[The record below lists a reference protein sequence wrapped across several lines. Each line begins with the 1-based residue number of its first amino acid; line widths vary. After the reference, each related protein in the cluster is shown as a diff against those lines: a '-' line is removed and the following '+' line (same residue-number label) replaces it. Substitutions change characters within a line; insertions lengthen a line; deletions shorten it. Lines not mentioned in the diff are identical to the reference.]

1 MLVSGSVSLLKDII
15 NHHIMSMYFFEN
27 NTGRL
32 HFPCW
37 VGEGLGPWDVAV
49 DLTPKETTR
58 AHRTGR
64 SFCHCDST
72 WDFVFLLLKS
82 KVESPKSFGKCL
94 ELIVSCV
101 FSYMFFVLVPW
112 NIKYFGYWLELDG
125 IWYMWHIFMYWDA
138 APLSNQWEVMVNGL
152 W

>member
-1 MLVSGSVSLLKDII
+1 MSNAFVLVSGSVSLLKDII

-101 FSYMFFVLVPW
+101 FFLHVFCFSPVKYQIFWLLVRVRWYLIYVTYIYVL
-112 NIKYFGYWLELDG
+112 GCC
-125 IWYMWHIFMYWDA
+125 
-138 APLSNQWEVMVNGL
+138 SSQ
-152 W
+152 